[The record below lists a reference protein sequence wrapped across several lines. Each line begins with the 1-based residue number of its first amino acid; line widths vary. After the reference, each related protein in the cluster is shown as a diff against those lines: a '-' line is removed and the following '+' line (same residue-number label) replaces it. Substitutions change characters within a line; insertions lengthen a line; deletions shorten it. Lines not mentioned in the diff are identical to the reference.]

1 MPRDPDQVDG
11 SPPREPDPGLN
22 AERVRRDN
30 LGRILREL
38 HVSGPLT
45 RSELVARTL
54 LDRSTIGGLVEDL
67 ARRGLAVESAGLG
80 AGMPGR
86 PSSVVDARHDSVRVL
101 AIDIAADTIAAAVVG
116 LGGHV
121 YGQVRLPHPVE
132 DGSPAAT
139 ISALEPA
146 ARDLLTTAGGRSM
159 IAVGVSVAGVVSQP
173 DGVVDVAPSLG
184 LGWRR
189 LALVELVADHL
200 DLDLP
205 VYLGN
210 EADLAARAEHIRGAG
225 IGVDDLLYV
234 SGEIGGGAILGGR
247 ALSSQDG
254 HLGEIGHLPLNPD
267 GERCLCGSTGCWRTE
282 VAAETLLRRGGVSE
296 APGHAQGHAR
306 GSGEAIERV
315 TRAAARGD
323 RRALEAMD
331 AEGRW
336 LGVGLAGLLNI
347 LGPRRIILGGFLAR
361 IFPCVIDRLLEEIDR
376 RGLEAARAGLE
387 VVPGALGEDA
397 ALLGAAELA
406 LEPVLQDPTLVSAAE
421 ITPDS

>member
-1 MPRDPDQVDG
+1 
-11 SPPREPDPGLN
+11 
-22 AERVRRDN
+22 
-30 LGRILREL
+30 
-38 HVSGPLT
+38 
-45 RSELVARTL
+45 
-54 LDRSTIGGLVEDL
+54 
-67 ARRGLAVESAGLG
+67 
-80 AGMPGR
+80 
-86 PSSVVDARHDSVRVL
+86 
-101 AIDIAADTIAAAVVG
+101 
-116 LGGHV
+116 
-121 YGQVRLPHPVE
+121 
-132 DGSPAAT
+132 
-139 ISALEPA
+139 
-146 ARDLLTTAGGRSM
+146 
-159 IAVGVSVAGVVSQP
+159 VGVSVAGVVSQP

-189 LALVELVADHL
+189 LALVELMADHL

-210 EADLAARAEHIRGAG
+210 EADLAAKAEHIRGAG
-225 IGVDDLLYV
+225 IGVGDLLYV

-267 GERCLCGSTGCWRTE
+267 GKRCLCGSIGCWRTE
-282 VAAETLLRRGGVSE
+282 VAAETLLRRAGLSE
-296 APGHAQGHAR
+296 AAGPARGRAQGQAR
-306 GSGEAIERV
+306 GSGEAIKRV
-315 TRAAARGD
+315 IQAAAHGD

-336 LGVGLAGLLNI
+336 LGIGLAGLLNI
-347 LGPRRIILGGFLAR
+347 LGPRRIILGGFLTR

-387 VVPGALGEDA
+387 IVPGALGDDA

-421 ITPDS
+421 ITPGF